1 MEDKELHD
9 MVIAVIDLSKQRY
22 EIAKNEIEY
31 IMRNNIKDEYI
42 IEKQLDEMLD
52 VLCVYET
59 DEILLTFR
67 RLCRYYFDIN
77 PQATADYINFYK
89 QQNDPEETKFGKRKE
104 DDDLER

>member
-31 IMRNNIKDEYI
+31 IMRNNIKDEHI
-42 IEKQLDEMLD
+42 IERQLDEMLD

-89 QQNDPEETKFGKRKE
+89 EQNDSEETKFGNREE
-104 DDDLER
+104 DDNLER